1 MVSTKATRSSA
12 RTAPS
17 GHQTSPDQSNLPTEG
32 PRKRTRSNMTPD
44 EPLVNKTEREAHEEQ
59 CATVSLLTLAS
70 HPTQPSP
77 PPPGGESSTTP
88 TDVAASTMV
97 SIHSSESV
105 DVAATAMVSIHSSRR
120 SSPREEM
127 PPLAPAALAPSV
139 PPVPITLAPEPAG
152 AASSTT
158 VPGFNVPL
166 QIMPFHQSSGNGGR
180 STSASHTGEVLD
192 DEDEGEEDVYNPHRE
207 HEPFNKKVKH
217 NIAERRRT
225 SKLNSLFDEL
235 GGLLT
240 SRPDLFCSRGVKH
253 SKADVLVNSIN
264 CMRNLHTRID
274 QLDSQVS
281 MLMTQLNHNNS
292 STNPAPPVAPA
303 LTTATAPPPGPALPL
318 PMPAAQAPQ
327 PSPTPMSL
335 VERPPDPK
343 PQMSMPAQQSVPAAL
358 LRQPQTAVPVQV
370 QQQTHHQ
377 AVQIVRAPSHTQQHA
392 QPGAAWPHH
401 HIQAAYTQ
409 QQPQPVAVVQAAP
422 MQMQQQQQ
430 PSMNPFSSQPQPQ
443 RRFNDP
449 MQAALA
455 AVQQT
460 PGMRVAVPLPLGF
473 VMPAQLHQQQA
484 TGAAPAAPQSPAQ
497 QQRWWGSGV
506 RQQ

>member
-1 MVSTKATRSSA
+1 
-12 RTAPS
+12 
-17 GHQTSPDQSNLPTEG
+17 
-32 PRKRTRSNMTPD
+32 MTPD
-44 EPLVNKTEREAHEEQ
+44 EPLGNKTEREAHEEQ

-152 AASSTT
+152 AASSI
-158 VPGFNVPL
+158 PGFNMPL

-235 GGLLT
+235 GGLLA

-264 CMRNLHTRID
+264 CMRNLYTRID
-274 QLDSQVS
+274 QLGSQVDLLS
-281 MLMTQLNHNNS
+281 RQLGDQLIDRNFS
-292 STNPAPPVAPA
+292 SSIKPAPPVAPA

-327 PSPTPMSL
+327 PSPTPISL

-343 PQMSMPAQQSVPAAL
+343 PQISMPAQQSVPAAL

-370 QQQTHHQ
+370 QQQKPHHQ
-377 AVQIVRAPSHTQQHA
+377 AVQIVRAPSQQHP
-392 QPGAAWPHH
+392 QQGAAWPHH

-430 PSMNPFSSQPQPQ
+430 LSMNAFSPQPQPQ

-473 VMPAQLHQQQA
+473 AMPAQLHQQQA
-484 TGAAPAAPQSPAQ
+484 TSAAPAAQQSPAQ